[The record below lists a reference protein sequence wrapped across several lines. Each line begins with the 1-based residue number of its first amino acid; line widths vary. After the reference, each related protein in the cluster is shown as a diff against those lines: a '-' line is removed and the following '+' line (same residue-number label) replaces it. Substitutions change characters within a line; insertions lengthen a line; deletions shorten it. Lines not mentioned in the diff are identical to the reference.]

1 MGGNT
6 ADVYGFGLML
16 SIGDISED
24 APGMR
29 RRQALE
35 QLYGV
40 FPRGTGQIAA
50 QELLLRAN
58 SDWSEVQKRAAA
70 GEAIRIWY
78 SIQLP

>member
-35 QLYGV
+35 PVSYTHLPPPERPAEETVWCGE
-40 FPRGTGQIAA
+40 RKG
-50 QELLLRAN
+50 RARIR
-58 SDWSEVQKRAAA
+58 EMPA
-70 GEAIRIWY
+70 GRVPATE
-78 SIQLP
+78 